1 MKYAQAQEKKY
12 NVKDICNPFQ
22 DVPEKSYFENFGVN
36 KTNIDECSPGCIDL
50 YYNDLQ
56 FFSGETSRPRERL
69 FFSNYTHLAN
79 KLYPL
84 PINLRTVYRP
94 WMGLRSIAGDSRN
107 QATNFTMCPK
117 FWNVFKIE
125 AAIYPIDDNFN
136 MCKEESFYRQSD
148 FDSIDCAYTARI
160 GYFFVGM
167 GAVSIVV
174 MYVVWFIIILLKRSS
189 VFKPEAKSDMF
200 DYNKFT
206 NKGGRFAKVGKSIK
220 NSFTMVAFLLTPY
233 PLPKLS
239 VTQALLKNSILF
251 LIAPISEAIDVV
263 LDGIYIVRLARVM
276 NRFWIEARII
286 KGVLQFILRVI
297 FRISNITNFQHTE
310 FSKKVMKK

>member
-1 MKYAQAQEKKY
+1 MLTKFANFDDLKFRI
-12 NVKDICNPFQ
+12 KDICNPFQ
-22 DVPEKSYFENFGVN
+22 EVPEDSYSKIFGVN
-36 KTNIDECSPGCIDL
+36 KTSIDECSPGCIDL
-50 YYNDLQ
+50 YYDDLQ

-84 PINLRTVYRP
+84 PINLRTIYRP
-94 WMGLRSIAGDSRN
+94 WMGFRSVAGDSRN
-107 QATNFTMCPK
+107 QATNFTHCPE

-125 AAIYPIDDNFN
+125 AAVYPIDDNFN

-148 FDSIDCAYTARI
+148 YDSIDCAYTARI

-167 GAVSIVV
+167 GAVSIIS
-174 MYVVWFIIILLKRSS
+174 MYLVGFINVLLKRNS
-189 VFKPEAKSDMF
+189 VFKPEVKTDIF
-200 DYNKFT
+200 DYNEFT
-206 NKGGRFAKVGKSIK
+206 TKGGRAAKIGQSIK
-220 NSFTMVAFLLTPY
+220 NSFTTVAYLLTPL

-239 VTQALLKNSILF
+239 VTQVLLKNSILF

-276 NRFWIEARII
+276 NRFWIEAKII
-286 KGVLQFILRVI
+286 KGVF
-297 FRISNITNFQHTE
+297 
-310 FSKKVMKK
+310 